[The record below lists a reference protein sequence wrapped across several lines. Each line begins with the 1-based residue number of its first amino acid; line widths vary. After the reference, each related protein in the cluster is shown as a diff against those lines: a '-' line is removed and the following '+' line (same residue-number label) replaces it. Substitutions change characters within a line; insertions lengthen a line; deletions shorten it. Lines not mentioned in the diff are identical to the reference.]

1 MLINPM
7 GMNPMGM
14 NPMGMNPMGINPMG
28 INPIGMN
35 NQMNSIG
42 VDQTTIN
49 IKNIV
54 KPYEDKI
61 KELEETIRKKDFEI
75 TVLKQ
80 KLNHQNSNINFMNMG
95 VNQMIPNPNMNSMFI
110 GENFNEIL
118 GDKGNEIYLI
128 IKTENNELNIKCFEK
143 DKISVL
149 RDKYKIIDGV
159 LIFNYRVLSNKLSFM
174 DYDITNSS
182 IIQVKS
188 LESASPINLIFT
200 DSKGFRCN
208 IALSKDCPLN
218 IALFNFFLYKKD
230 IFELIY
236 LLMGRSK
243 VIFTY
248 NAEKLSIRDETP
260 IHIFFKSPNPRII
273 VSYI

>member
-80 KLNHQNSNINFMNMG
+80 KLNQQNSNINVMNMG
-95 VNQMIPNPNMNSMFI
+95 VNPMILNPNLNSICI
-110 GENFNEIL
+110 GENFNALWE
-118 GDKGNEIYLI
+118 DKGHEINLI
-128 IKTENNELNIKCFEK
+128 IKTENDQLNIKCFEK
-143 DKISVL
+143 DKISIL
-149 RDKYKIIDGV
+149 REKYKIIDGV
-159 LIFNYRVLSNKLSFM
+159 LIFNYRVL
-174 DYDITNSS
+174 
-182 IIQVKS
+182 
-188 LESASPINLIFT
+188 
-200 DSKGFRCN
+200 
-208 IALSKDCPLN
+208 
-218 IALFNFFLYKKD
+218 
-230 IFELIY
+230 
-236 LLMGRSK
+236 
-243 VIFTY
+243 
-248 NAEKLSIRDETP
+248 
-260 IHIFFKSPNPRII
+260 
-273 VSYI
+273 

>member
-1 MLINPM
+1 MMNQVGINPMLINPM

-28 INPIGMN
+28 MNPIGMN

-61 KELEETIRKKDFEI
+61 KELEEAIRKKDFEI

-80 KLNHQNSNINFMNMG
+80 KLNQQNSNINFMNMG
-95 VNQMIPNPNMNSMFI
+95 VNPMILNPNMNSMCI
-110 GENFNEIL
+110 GENFNEII
-118 GDKGNEIYLI
+118 GDKGNEINLNI
-128 IKTENNELNIKCFEK
+128 ITENKVLNIKCFEK
-143 DKISVL
+143 DKISIL
-149 RDKYKIIDGV
+149 RDKYKIIDGL
-159 LIFNYRVLSNKLSFM
+159 LIFNYRVLYDKLSFI

-188 LESASPINLIFT
+188 RESASPINLIFT
-200 DSKGFRCN
+200 DSTGFSCN
-208 IALSKDCPLN
+208 LALSKDCPLN
-218 IALFNFFLYKKD
+218 MALVYFLLEKK
-230 IFELIY
+230 IY
-236 LLMGRSK
+236 LS
-243 VIFTY
+243 
-248 NAEKLSIRDETP
+248 
-260 IHIFFKSPNPRII
+260 
-273 VSYI
+273 